1 MSTKKT
7 TKKSNDEKIESK
19 LNYRLV
25 ICKEACTYVEYL
37 RTALI
42 DSSLTRFFIAF
53 KRLTNLGYKF
63 DDYVNMELDPN
74 STWYSS
80 SAILSTLALIERGL
94 FANDLFEVV
103 DHINE
108 LEKMFNEAMS
118 SVKQPTKES

>member
-19 LNYRLV
+19 LNYRFV
-25 ICKEACTYVEYL
+25 ICKEACTYVECL
-37 RTALI
+37 HTALI
-42 DSSLTRFFIAF
+42 DNSLTRFFIAF
-53 KRLTNLGYKF
+53 KRLVNLGHKF

-108 LEKMFNEAMS
+108 LERMFNEAMS
-118 SVKQPTKES
+118 SVKQPTTES

>member
-19 LNYRLV
+19 LNYRLI
-25 ICKEACTYVEYL
+25 ICKEARTYAEYL

-42 DSSLTRFFIAF
+42 DNSLTRFFIAF

-63 DDYVNMELDPN
+63 DDYVNMELDPY

-108 LEKMFNEAMS
+108 LERMFNEAMS
-118 SVKQPTKES
+118 SVKQHTKES